1 MPADI
6 ADKLYYFQDF
16 KCAVAGVDYAVM
28 SVVLAMQESGI
39 PTVVL
44 TINPKDN
51 PNAADIST
59 ASVEEFSAW
68 HSKLQ
73 AKANTTEGKVD
84 LSFSVKS
91 KSETQEI
98 SLKDWQ
104 LTQVGFD
111 NIAASGGFN
120 AKLVIQHPVYA
131 ATNAV
136 LAMLDTYY
144 DSGIGD
150 SLTKSDIV
158 TMILASMDKYL
169 KQKNPNTEKE
179 EEGSI
184 VSESATTIN
193 AEAVKAIDVVL
204 HKKAV
209 AALKVLK
216 DHLEWDPDYKGGNT
230 PFPGVEG
237 FDDHLA
243 LSGLEVGAYLID
255 RASPY
260 HTFMSM
266 AGQMILT
273 TRGAFNNDK
282 LRVRPFEPWAA
293 SELKIK
299 VDELSQIALP
309 VYSVNAVSGVVTM
322 GSERTI
328 VVSNAADGSVKG
340 QAEQGPTVIF
350 GGYLAMA
357 DRVDGYVRSINMPDW
372 ITAFA
377 AGDPAGPA
385 LANQGGQNSD
395 PGITASGKDPDVD
408 NSTLEFSETLETM
421 LNAYGHDDFWRGFRA
436 DVTVSA
442 GLKLTLAK
450 DGKPLRPGI
459 VVDLVSSDD
468 KVVLTCYIISV
479 QHTISVQDAQAY
491 TSIVGSYVRG
501 PEGVGSGDTRV
512 YNPGSP
518 VTSAIYSKTVKGSGT
533 KKSTGA
539 SKTPVPSGQTV
550 VAEES
555 YNEFTAG
562 MPTGVS

>member
-1 MPADI
+1 MAADI
-6 ADKLYYFQDF
+6 ADRLYYFQDF
-16 KCAVAGVDYAVM
+16 KCTVAGVDYAVM

-44 TINPKDN
+44 TINPQDK

-73 AKANTTEGKVD
+73 AKANTAEGKVN

-91 KSETQEI
+91 KSDTQKI
-98 SLKDWQ
+98 DLKDWL

-169 KQKNPNTEKE
+169 KQKNPNTKKE
-179 EEGSI
+179 DASV
-184 VSESATTIN
+184 VSEDSATIK
-193 AEAVKAIDVVL
+193 AETVKAIDVVL

-209 AALKVLK
+209 DALKALK
-216 DHLEWDPDYKGGNT
+216 NSLEWDPDYKGGNT

-260 HTFMSM
+260 HTFMAM

-299 VDELSQIALP
+299 VDELTQIALP

-322 GSERTI
+322 GSERTLVI
-328 VVSNAADGSVKG
+328 SNAADGSVKG
-340 QAEQGPTVIF
+340 QREQGPTVIF
-350 GGYLAMA
+350 GGYLEMA
-357 DRVDGYVRSINMPDW
+357 ARVDGYVRSINMPDW
-372 ITAFA
+372 ITAFV

-385 LANQGGQNSD
+385 MASQGGQNSNPSMSAD
-395 PGITASGKDPDVD
+395 GKTDPDVD
-408 NSTLEFSETLETM
+408 NSTLEFSATLETM

-459 VVDLVSSDD
+459 VVDLVSGDD

-491 TSIVGSYVRG
+491 TSVVGSYVRG
-501 PEGVGSGDTRV
+501 PEGVGSGDARV

-518 VTSAIYSKTVKGSGT
+518 VTSAIYSKAVKGSGT
-533 KKSTGA
+533 KKSAGA
-539 SKTPVPSGQTV
+539 SKTPAPSKQIDA
-550 VAEES
+550 AEEAH
-555 YNEFTAG
+555 NKFNAG